1 MENFEILF
9 NELYQISKMTYLI
22 GDHVSVSRENVNGQ
36 PNTDGG
42 YGFIIEL
49 NVIDTTVCI
58 RCTVENIVERN
69 VNVSRV
75 RSSNIASITGLFRT
89 RSSQITQPT
98 MLASPQPLRK
108 VVATVTFVDVS
119 KVSFIVRFSNE
130 KYSHS
135 LTKYLN
141 NWLTKEKAWLQKK

>member
-69 VNVSRV
+69 VNVSQV
-75 RSSNIASITGLFRT
+75 RSSNINSITGLFRA
-89 RSSQITQPT
+89 RSSQIT
-98 MLASPQPLRK
+98 
-108 VVATVTFVDVS
+108 
-119 KVSFIVRFSNE
+119 
-130 KYSHS
+130 
-135 LTKYLN
+135 
-141 NWLTKEKAWLQKK
+141 